1 MNNMPRKNNLLF
13 MSLLSIF
20 AGSISPILASPRLI
34 TPAAEI
40 TNFKAKVDEYIK
52 PFIDA
57 GGFSGA
63 VLIAKGGKIVLSNG
77 YGMAN
82 YELDIPNTPQT
93 KFHIA
98 SISKTF
104 TATAIMML
112 EEREKLSTHDS
123 ILKFIPDYPSGDKIT
138 IHHLLTHTSGIPNV
152 NDFPDYE
159 EKSRFP
165 HTLEEIISW
174 FKDKPLEFK
183 PGEKYS
189 YSNSNYN
196 LLAFI
201 IEKVSGKSYGE
212 FMKENIFEPLG
223 MTNTGHDGMAG
234 ALLKNLASGYEPAG
248 GSGIENAPYLDWSIK
263 TGNGSLYST
272 VEDLYKWDRALYT
285 DKILKKNSLN
295 KMFIDYGNGVGY
307 GWFVGKHL
315 NRRVVYYNG
324 RSPGFTSYLD
334 RFVDDDVCIIIL
346 SNNYAPVPHLMV
358 KDIAAILFGESYK
371 VPAEMRPVNLEKE
384 ALDLLVGRYRFGKDF
399 YRPEAVVEVKKE
411 ANYLV
416 MKWSENYVS
425 PLLSLSPTT
434 FLDRN
439 FWAKIIFEKDA
450 SGKAIGLIWRDTSDY
465 QAKKLNE

>member
-1 MNNMPRKNNLLF
+1 MPRKNKLLF
-13 MSLLSIF
+13 VSLLLIF
-20 AGSISPILASPRLI
+20 VSPINPI
-34 TPAAEI
+34 PAGHHLKIQAADIANIEVR
-40 TNFKAKVDEYIK
+40 VDEYLQPYIE
-52 PFIDA
+52 A

-63 VLIAKGGKIVLSNG
+63 VLIAKGGKIVLSKG

-82 YELDIPNTPQT
+82 YELDVPNTAQT

-104 TATAIMML
+104 TAASILIL
-112 EEREKLSTHDS
+112 EEKGKLSVRDP
-123 ILKFIPDYPSGDKIT
+123 LAKFISDYPRGDKIT

-152 NDFPDYE
+152 NDFSDYE

-196 LLAFI
+196 LLAYI

-212 FMKENIFEPLG
+212 FLKENIFEPLG
-223 MTNTGHDGMAG
+223 MNNTGHDGMAG
-234 ALLKNLASGYEPAG
+234 TLLKNQAAGYVPAA
-248 GSGIENAPYLDWSIK
+248 GSGIENTPYLDWSIK

-272 VEDLYKWDRALYT
+272 AEDLYKWDRALYT

-315 NRRVVYYNG
+315 NRQVVYYNG

-334 RFVDDDVCIIIL
+334 RFIDDDACIIIL
-346 SNNYAPVPHLMV
+346 SNNYAPVPHLIV
-358 KDIAAILFGESYK
+358 KDLAAIVFGEKYS
-371 VPAEMRPVNLEKE
+371 VPEAMKPIQLETGV
-384 ALDLLVGRYRFGKDF
+384 LDSLAGRYQFSKDF
-399 YRPEAVVEVKKE
+399 YRPEATVTVLRKVD
-411 ANYLV
+411 YLV
-416 MKWSENYVS
+416 MKWSENYATPLMPVS
-425 PLLSLSPTT
+425 TT
-434 FLDRN
+434 EFLERN
-439 FWAKIIFEKDA
+439 FWAKIIFEKNDRGEA
-450 SGKAIGLIWRDTSDY
+450 TGFIWRDTSDY
-465 QAKKLNE
+465 SAKKLNE